1 MSRVDFDR
9 RVCSP
14 SGADEPAAW
23 GSKGYGIT
31 LPSLWCLLRR
41 MSFRRSALLERPAEP
56 LAFLCRGFLAA
67 DHQFLAVRVHGRLTD
82 GTSVAAPEAR
92 WLGSLGL
99 GGR

>member
-31 LPSLWCLLRR
+31 LPSLWSLLRR
-41 MSFRRSALLERPAEP
+41 MSFRRCALLERPPSRSPSSAAASLP
-56 LAFLCRGFLAA
+56 PTTSFWPRGCTA
-67 DHQFLAVRVHGRLTD
+67 G
-82 GTSVAAPEAR
+82 
-92 WLGSLGL
+92 
-99 GGR
+99 